1 MPTYRISQVPA
12 RGAILDTHKTYNVF
26 LRHGRLLAF
35 WEKGAPQPTLPDV
48 EGEIVSMNVWQL
60 LVAFRR

>member
-1 MPTYRISQVPA
+1 MPSYRLTRIPS
-12 RGAILDTHKTYNVF
+12 RGAVLDTHKTYNVF
-26 LRHGRLLAF
+26 LRHGHILTF
-35 WEKGAPQPTLPDV
+35 WEKGSPQPALDA